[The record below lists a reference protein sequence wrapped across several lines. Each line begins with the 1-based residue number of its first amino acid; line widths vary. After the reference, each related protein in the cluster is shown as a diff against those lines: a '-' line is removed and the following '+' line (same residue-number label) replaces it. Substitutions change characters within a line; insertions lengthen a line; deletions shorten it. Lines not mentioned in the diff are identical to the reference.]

1 MRPKTL
7 LTFEIPDHKGEWL
20 HPRLRAEEAMRSQ
33 NQILINL
40 LNPHDELA
48 VQTQAL

>member
-7 LTFEIPDHKGEWL
+7 LTFEIPDHKGERL
-20 HPRLRAEEAMRSQ
+20 HPRLRAEEAMCSQ